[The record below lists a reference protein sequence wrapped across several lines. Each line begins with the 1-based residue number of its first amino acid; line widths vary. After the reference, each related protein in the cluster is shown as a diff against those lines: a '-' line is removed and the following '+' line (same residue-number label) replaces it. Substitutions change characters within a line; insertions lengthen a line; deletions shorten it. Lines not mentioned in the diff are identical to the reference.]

1 MPRSWGQQPTQ
12 KPRAPPSTTT
22 HPQKTCIL
30 PPSLTE
36 MFVFGWMDVL
46 VQFRFDVFLNRTRI
60 GWKFLCFLLVWM
72 NLILINLVIFFNFL
86 IFFASVKLCAVA
98 WTQAESNFSRYLYT
112 RVYSAVSCTA
122 NMNKIKNSTQ
132 REHTNISLCLSI
144 CSADCKGT
152 RMSRTAKNINLIRK
166 CIEGEYKWTQ

>member
-1 MPRSWGQQPTQ
+1 MRAAPTQ

-122 NMNKIKNSTQ
+122 NTNKVKNSTQ

>member
-86 IFFASVKLCAVA
+86 IFFASVKLCAVG
-98 WTQAESNFSRYLYT
+98 WTQAELIFHVICTPEFIQLWAALQT
-112 RVYSAVSCTA
+112 RT
-122 NMNKIKNSTQ
+122 K
-132 REHTNISLCLSI
+132 
-144 CSADCKGT
+144 
-152 RMSRTAKNINLIRK
+152 SRTAHK
-166 CIEGEYKWTQ
+166 GSTQTSHCVCLFVLQTVKELGCQEQQKTSISSENA